1 MSTETLLLFIIIAL
15 VFVALPAWPY
25 SKSWG
30 YAPTSVLSILLV
42 IFLIW
47 AIAGQRPLF
56 RRTVGD
62 DIRSA
67 GRDVADS
74 VRDVVR

>member
-1 MSTETLLLFIIIAL
+1 MSTETLLLFLIVAL
-15 VFVALPAWPY
+15 VVVSLLSWPY

-30 YAPTSVLSILLV
+30 YAPTGVLTVMLA

-47 AIAGQRPLF
+47 AIAGERPLF
-56 RRTVGD
+56 KRTVGD
-62 DIRSA
+62 DIRDA

-74 VRDVVR
+74 VRRVVQ

>member
-1 MSTETLLLFIIIAL
+1 MSTETLLLFILIAFVL
-15 VFVALPAWPY
+15 VALPTWPY

-30 YAPTSVLSILLV
+30 YTPTGVLTVSLV
-42 IFLIW
+42 IFLVW

-62 DIRSA
+62 VIREA

>member
-1 MSTETLLLFIIIAL
+1 MSTETFLLLLVIAL
-15 VFVALPAWPY
+15 VILAVPAWPY

-30 YAPTSVLSILLV
+30 YRPTSILTILLV

-47 AIAGQRPLF
+47 AIAGNRPLF
-56 RRTVGD
+56 RRAGD

-67 GRDVADS
+67 GHDVADS
-74 VRDVVR
+74 VRRATR

>member
-15 VFVALPAWPY
+15 VVVAIPAWPY

-30 YAPTSVLSILLV
+30 YMPTGALTVLLV
-42 IFLIW
+42 AFLVW
-47 AIAGQRPLF
+47 AIVGERPLF
-56 RRTVGD
+56 KRTVGD
-62 DIRSA
+62 DIRDA

-74 VRDVVR
+74 VRRAVQ

>member
-1 MSTETLLLFIIIAL
+1 MSTETLLLFIILAL
-15 VFVALPAWPY
+15 VVVALPAWPY

-30 YAPTSVLSILLV
+30 FTPTGVLTVLLV
-42 IFLIW
+42 AFLVW

-62 DIRSA
+62 DIRDA

-74 VRDVVR
+74 VRRAVQ

>member
-1 MSTETLLLFIIIAL
+1 MSTETLLLFIVIAL
-15 VFVALPAWPY
+15 LLVALPAWPY

-30 YAPTSVLSILLV
+30 YKPTGVLTVLLV
-42 IFLIW
+42 LFLIW
-47 AIAGQRPLF
+47 AIAGGRPLF
-56 RRTVGD
+56 RRTLGQ

-67 GRDVADS
+67 GQDVADS

>member
-1 MSTETLLLFIIIAL
+1 MSTETLLLLII
-15 VFVALPAWPY
+15 VALIVVALPY

-30 YAPTSVLSILLV
+30 YTLTGVSAFLLV
-42 IFLIW
+42 VFLVW
-47 AIAGQRPLF
+47 AIAGQPPIL

-62 DIRSA
+62 DIRDA

-74 VRDVVR
+74 VRRAVQ

>member
-1 MSTETLLLFIIIAL
+1 MSTETLLLFILIAL
-15 VFVALPAWPY
+15 VVVALPTWPY
-25 SKSWG
+25 SKPWG
-30 YAPTSVLSILLV
+30 YAPTGVLSVLLV

-56 RRTVGD
+56 KRTVGD
-62 DIRSA
+62 DIRDA

-74 VRDVVR
+74 VRDVVQ

>member
-1 MSTETLLLFIIIAL
+1 MSIETLLLFIIIAL
-15 VFVALPAWPY
+15 SVVALPAWPY
-25 SKSWG
+25 SKAWG
-30 YAPTSVLSILLV
+30 YAPTGILTVLLM
-42 IFLIW
+42 IFLVW

-62 DIRSA
+62 DIRDA

-74 VRDVVR
+74 IRDTVR